1 MRVERRSARGTSS
14 ASNTSLTSD
23 ARLTSFTSSAS
34 YSRFTSF
41 ASFTRFTRYS
51 SFASSASPAGFAQPI
66 INYSIP
72 PTFVFETSASR
83 FTLAP
88 SFT

>member
-1 MRVERRSARGTSS
+1 MKVERSS
-14 ASNTSLTSD
+14 AKG
-23 ARLTSFTSSAS
+23 TSSAS

-83 FTLAP
+83 FTLVP

>member
-1 MRVERRSARGTSS
+1 MRIERSS
-14 ASNTSLTSD
+14 AKG
-23 ARLTSFTSSAS
+23 TSSAS
-34 YSRFTSF
+34 YSRFTRFTSF
-41 ASFTRFTRYS
+41 ASFTRLARFTRYS
-51 SFASSASPAGFAQPI
+51 SFASPAGFAQPI

-83 FTLAP
+83 FTLVP

>member
-1 MRVERRSARGTSS
+1 MRVERRSAKGTSS

-41 ASFTRFTRYS
+41 AS
-51 SFASSASPAGFAQPI
+51 SASPAGLVQPI

-83 FTLAP
+83 FTLVP

>member
-41 ASFTRFTRYS
+41 AS
-51 SFASSASPAGFAQPI
+51 SASPAGLVQPI

-83 FTLAP
+83 FTLVP

>member
-1 MRVERRSARGTSS
+1 MRVERSSAKGTSS

-34 YSRFTSF
+34 YSRFT
-41 ASFTRFTRYS
+41 RYS
-51 SFASSASPAGFAQPI
+51 SSASPAGFAQPI

-83 FTLAP
+83 FTLVP